1 MANKNQSKEGLN
13 YDRVIKMYCGQLKG
27 CKTLKQIEDHI
38 KRDFRKRY
46 GNSGHVDAVAED
58 IAESVGIRLGID

>member
-1 MANKNQSKEGLN
+1 MANKNQSREGLN
-13 YDRVIKMYCGQLKG
+13 YDRVIKTYCGQLKS
-27 CKTLKQIEDHI
+27 CKSLKQIEDHI

>member
-1 MANKNQSKEGLN
+1 MANKNQSSVGAN
-13 YDRVIKMYCGQLKG
+13 YDRAVKQYCGQLKG

-46 GNSGHVDAVAED
+46 GNSAHVDAIAED
-58 IAESVGIRLGID
+58 IAESVGLRLGVD